1 MKFQRDFTA
10 IYLEYSD
17 RIYRYLYIHTRNPY
31 LSEDITSEVFLRLW
45 KKWRSIRFDFIQA
58 LLFKIAR
65 NILIDYWRKKKE
77 KKEFSLEE
85 VIETGLEPRYDED
98 FIENIQKDENIR
110 HINGAIAYL
119 PKNLKD
125 VVILRFIEDLSA
137 KETALI
143 LKISE
148 VNVRVLQ
155 YRALKK
161 LKKFFKK

>member
-1 MKFQRDFTA
+1 MKFQRDFDA

-45 KKWRSIRFDFIQA
+45 KKWESIRFDFIQA

-85 VIETGLEPRYDED
+85 VIETGLEPRYNED